1 MRLYD
6 DFIERFASSKIGSW
20 MFLNVFTHLD
30 RWLIRASGGRLST
43 GVGSRFHSHGVVL
56 ETRGA
61 KSGKLRRV
69 PLVTLISG
77 NDWTLIASATGQAK
91 NPAWYYNLK
100 KNPEAFL
107 YHRGEA
113 IPVFARGGGRT
124 RARPDLCERDRVR
137 EQLCRVPRPN
147 GAHHSGHGTLASNRR
162 RVALPGRPRAIALL
176 SHGTKLSHRR
186 AGCHEVLSANKNC
199 TRHPIP
205 LTA

>member
-113 IPVFARGGGRT
+113 IPVFAREAVGQ
-124 RARPDLCERDRVR
+124 ERDRIYASAI
-137 EQLCRVPRPN
+137 EF
-147 GAHHSGHGTLASNRR
+147 ASNFAVYRDR
-162 RVALPGRPRAIALL
+162 TERTIPVM
-176 SHGTKLSHRR
+176 
-186 AGCHEVLSANKNC
+186 VLSRR
-199 TRHPIP
+199 TDVG
-205 LTA
+205 

>member
-1 MRLYD
+1 M
-6 DFIERFASSKIGSW
+6 
-20 MFLNVFTHLD
+20 
-30 RWLIRASGGRLST
+30 
-43 GVGSRFHSHGVVL
+43 

-113 IPVFARGGGRT
+113 IPVIAREAVGQ
-124 RARPDLCERDRVR
+124 ERDRIYASAI
-137 EQLCRVPRPN
+137 EF
-147 GAHHSGHGTLASNRR
+147 ASNFAVYRDRTERTIPVMVLSRR
-162 RVALPGRPRAIALL
+162 TDVGYLSLQRGRPVPTGRPGRPRATALL
-176 SHGTKLSHRR
+176 SHGTKTFPEAL
-186 AGCHEVLSANKNC
+186 APP
-199 TRHPIP
+199 TPPIP
-205 LTA
+205 P